1 MQKISTSHDLIR
13 FYFGECSHEEE
24 MSLLGDLQEI
34 GLDTD
39 QLSDELNSGTFSE
52 HGPNDSTVTRLLQFS
67 QSLHFY
73 DTKVAGLKAEITA
86 N

>member
-1 MQKISTSHDLIR
+1 MQKISTTHDLIR
-13 FYFGECSHEEE
+13 FYFGECSREEE
-24 MSLLGDLQEI
+24 MSLLGDLHEI

-39 QLSDELNSGTFSE
+39 QLSDDLMSVLFNE
-52 HGPNDSTVTRLLQFS
+52 HGPSDATLTRLLQFS

-73 DTKVAGLKAEITA
+73 DMKVAGLKAEITA